1 MDEIDALVAEL
12 PDEIVDY
19 IGELQDSNETL
30 QKSLTEAQAQMSDT
44 EDDEPVDD
52 RDPIEKAFDSLDD
65 EAASIFKEKLDRL
78 DILEEKVTSAEIA
91 AADNVFIAKA
101 RAYDGLGDPNELG
114 PALRRLAETDPEDA
128 ALIEKAFAAAA
139 EQAATS
145 DLYEELGHEI
155 HKSTDVDAQVE
166 VIAKSYQTTD
176 PSMSIEEARSKAW
189 ENNPELYEEHSRDQQ
204 AKQRL

>member
-65 EAASIFKEKLDRL
+65 EAAAAFKEKLDRL
-78 DILEEKVTSAEIA
+78 DTLEEKVTKAETA
-91 AADNVFIAKA
+91 AADDVYIAKA